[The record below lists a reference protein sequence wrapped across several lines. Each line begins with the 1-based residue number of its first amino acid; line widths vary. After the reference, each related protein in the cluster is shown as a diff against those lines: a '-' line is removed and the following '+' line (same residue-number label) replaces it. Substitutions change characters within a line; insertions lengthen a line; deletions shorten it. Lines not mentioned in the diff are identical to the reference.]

1 MALTTESGYT
11 STLSAKL
18 TAAATTMSVVTAPT
32 VTAGRV
38 YLKRGSTEEWI
49 SYT

>member
-1 MALTTESGYT
+1 MSLTIESGYV

-18 TAAATTMSVVTAPT
+18 TAAATTMSVATAPT
-32 VTAGRV
+32 VTAGRL
-38 YLKRGSTEEWI
+38 YLKSGSTEEWI